1 MAERSTPQ
9 SEASLRAA
17 EQAAFAQVY
26 TQHHGWV
33 FGYLRARLLD
43 SNDAD
48 DLCQEVFMRA
58 FAGRGRFDKT
68 ADIRPWL
75 LGISRNVL
83 REHIR
88 KNQRRKEVAWTELCL
103 ELEEMIGQDGQY
115 EDVLATLP
123 LCMSNLGESAG
134 QALRWHY
141 FAGNKIEEIAQRL
154 GRTLG
159 AVKVLMVRARQS
171 LKRCF
176 QERLHRKLP

>member
-1 MAERSTPQ
+1 MAEPSTAQ
-9 SEASLRAA
+9 SGGSISAA

-26 TQHHGWV
+26 NQNHGWV

-43 SNDAD
+43 TNDAD
-48 DLCQEVFMRA
+48 DLAQEVFMRA
-58 FAGRGRFDKT
+58 FAARGRFDKT
-68 ADIRPWL
+68 ADVRPWL
-75 LGISRNVL
+75 LGIARNVL

-103 ELEEMIGQDGQY
+103 ELEEMVGQDGQY
-115 EDVLATLP
+115 DDVLATLP
-123 LCMSNLGESAG
+123 LCMSHLGESAG

-176 QERLHRKLP
+176 QERLQQKKP